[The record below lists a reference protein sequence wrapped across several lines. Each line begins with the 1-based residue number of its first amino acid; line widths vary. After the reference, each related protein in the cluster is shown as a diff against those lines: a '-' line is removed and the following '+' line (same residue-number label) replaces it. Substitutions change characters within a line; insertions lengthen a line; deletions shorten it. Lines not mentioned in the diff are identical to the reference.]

1 MTPHQYGA
9 SPCYA
14 ELTAVTLAGLAH
26 ILLEISVS
34 EAVARWFSTGVALA
48 FVTYL
53 VWRARGGMVVLH
65 AWGMR
70 RDNFWRALR
79 AQSVFGV
86 GGATVMLVYAAT
98 QGSITVPWL
107 ADPGP
112 LSDLGCCTVAPNEQ
126 DRLAWRSPGFIIPS
140 CLSHGEDRA
149 DVSFLPQC
157 FINDNLEWRIQLN
170 SPSPE

>member
-98 QGSITVPWL
+98 QGSITVPWSFWLTL
-107 ADPGP
+107 ALYPIWGAAQSPRMNRIVWRGVRQALSFP
-112 LSDLGCCTVAPNEQ
+112 LACLMGKTAPMS
-126 DRLAWRSPGFIIPS
+126 AS
-140 CLSHGEDRA
+140 CLSASSTTTWSG
-149 DVSFLPQC
+149 VFS
-157 FINDNLEWRIQLN
+157 
-170 SPSPE
+170 